1 MADSA
6 DMATILDRFLI
17 SMPSP
22 LVFIVAGY
30 IGLRSLEVAFRPPEA
45 CRTRTA
51 YALMTISAIGLF
63 LAAVLFGLAEILRA
77 AGVVTPP
84 WPPGKF

>member
-1 MADSA
+1 MAGGAAMFS
-6 DMATILDRFLI
+6 ILDRFLKG
-17 SMPSP
+17 MPSP
-22 LVFIVAGY
+22 LLFIVAGY

-45 CRTRTA
+45 CRTRAA

-63 LAAVLFGLAEILRA
+63 LAAVLFVLGEILRA